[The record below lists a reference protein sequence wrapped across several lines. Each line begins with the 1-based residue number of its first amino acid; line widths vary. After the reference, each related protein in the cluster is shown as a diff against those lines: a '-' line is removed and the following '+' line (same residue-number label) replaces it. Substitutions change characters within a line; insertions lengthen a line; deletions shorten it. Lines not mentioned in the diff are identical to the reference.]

1 VEEVN
6 PDAWSSPTASADAA
20 PPSAE
25 AAPHAQEPLLPDEE
39 LTTLPIPQ
47 HAGLAAGGK
56 EPALEETQPALHET
70 PLQEPE
76 FELDQEFE
84 LVLEP
89 ENLVPPHEMLPPVPP
104 LSQKE
109 ADAAHAEATE
119 PHKDK
124 TPVPTNGR
132 GFSTDDFLTDLAKE
146 IDDLGLDKLTPHF
159 AGTDEAAHLEGQ
171 PGDTAQTVK
180 EPVGFGGEPGP
191 LKEVFDEF
199 RAELGEMGS
208 EDEDLET
215 HYNLGI
221 AFREMG
227 LLEEAIGEFQKV
239 AKANDRGKAFRY
251 AMQCCTLLG
260 LAFMEKGQPNI
271 AAIWYERALNTP
283 GVDGESKLALRYD
296 LGVAQESAG
305 DLEAALKSFSQVY
318 AVNIDYRDVAER
330 IASLQKPAR

>member
-1 VEEVN
+1 
-6 PDAWSSPTASADAA
+6 
-20 PPSAE
+20 
-25 AAPHAQEPLLPDEE
+25 
-39 LTTLPIPQ
+39 
-47 HAGLAAGGK
+47 
-56 EPALEETQPALHET
+56 
-70 PLQEPE
+70 
-76 FELDQEFE
+76 
-84 LVLEP
+84 
-89 ENLVPPHEMLPPVPP
+89 MLPPVAPP
-104 LSQKE
+104 SHK
-109 ADAAHAEATE
+109 DPE
-119 PHKDK
+119 PALADK
-124 TPVPTNGR
+124 TPVNGN
-132 GFSTDDFLTDLAKE
+132 GFSTDDFFSDLAKE
-146 IDDLGLDKLTPHF
+146 IDELGLDKLIPH
-159 AGTDEAAHLEGQ
+159 TSTSDQAARFESE
-171 PGDTAQTVK
+171 PEPAAETVK
-180 EPVGFGGEPGP
+180 EPVGVSGEPGP

-227 LLEEAIGEFQKV
+227 LLEEAIGELQKV

-271 AAIWYERALNTP
+271 AAIWYERALNTQ
-283 GVDGESKLALRYD
+283 GTDAESKLALRYD

-305 DLEAALKSFSQVY
+305 DLDAALKSFSQVY

>member
-1 VEEVN
+1 LSQFPPAASKPPAQPTTADPAKAKEDKIAEPV
-6 PDAWSSPTASADAA
+6 ARSGFSSDQFLSDLAR
-20 PPSAE
+20 E
-25 AAPHAQEPLLPDEE
+25 IDELGLDE
-39 LTTLPIPQ
+39 LTPATSEPQ
-47 HAGLAAGGK
+47 DV
-56 EPALEETQPALHET
+56 Q
-70 PLQEPE
+70 
-76 FELDQEFE
+76 
-84 LVLEP
+84 
-89 ENLVPPHEMLPPVPP
+89 
-104 LSQKE
+104 
-109 ADAAHAEATE
+109 EATAE
-119 PHKDK
+119 SAKELL
-124 TPVPTNGR
+124 PVPTE
-132 GFSTDDFLTDLAKE
+132 T
-146 IDDLGLDKLTPHF
+146 
-159 AGTDEAAHLEGQ
+159 
-171 PGDTAQTVK
+171 
-180 EPVGFGGEPGP
+180 GP

-199 RAELGEMGS
+199 RAELGEMGA

-251 AMQCCTLLG
+251 AMQCSTLLG
-260 LAFMEKGQPNI
+260 LAFMEKGQPDI

-283 GVDGESKLALRYD
+283 GLDSESKLALRYD